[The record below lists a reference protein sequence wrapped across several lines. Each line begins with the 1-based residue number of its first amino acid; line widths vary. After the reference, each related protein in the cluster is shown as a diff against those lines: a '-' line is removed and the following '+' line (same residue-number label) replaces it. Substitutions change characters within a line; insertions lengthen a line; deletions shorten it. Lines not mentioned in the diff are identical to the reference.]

1 MFPNTYVVVRTL
13 LQKQSDGIGIK
24 QFTFLLDIW
33 FPFMSRLE
41 HVIEKRSY
49 LLRYIQVLSVA
60 KSQTRR
66 WHQVYTFLP
75 NINMYVFVKYILST
89 DEAEDHRSWLS
100 A

>member
-41 HVIEKRSY
+41 HVIEK
-49 LLRYIQVLSVA
+49 LAVLSFEIYSSTQCCKV
-60 KSQTRR
+60 SHQT
-66 WHQVYTFLP
+66 L
-75 NINMYVFVKYILST
+75 
-89 DEAEDHRSWLS
+89 A
-100 A
+100 